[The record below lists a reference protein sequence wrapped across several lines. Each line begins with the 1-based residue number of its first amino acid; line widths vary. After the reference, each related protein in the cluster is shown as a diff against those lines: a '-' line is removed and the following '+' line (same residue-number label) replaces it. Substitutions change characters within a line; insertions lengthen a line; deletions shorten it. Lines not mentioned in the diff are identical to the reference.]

1 MAVIQG
7 DVDVGGFAYL
17 YLLYIWTERCI
28 TYQIRVGSRSSSQ
41 WTVYI
46 LLYWL
51 RSSLLSNSKVVNM
64 AS

>member
-28 TYQIRVGSRSSSQ
+28 TYQIRVGSRSSS
-41 WTVYI
+41 
-46 LLYWL
+46 
-51 RSSLLSNSKVVNM
+51 
-64 AS
+64 